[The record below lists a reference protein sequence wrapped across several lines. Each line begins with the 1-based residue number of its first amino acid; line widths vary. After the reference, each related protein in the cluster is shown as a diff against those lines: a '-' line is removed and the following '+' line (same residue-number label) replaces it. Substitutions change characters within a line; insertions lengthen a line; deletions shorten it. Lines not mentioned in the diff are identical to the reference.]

1 MQRIG
6 RTGRRRTGYI
16 HVLTAE
22 GREERNMQK
31 ANDKYD
37 EVQQSIISG
46 KYLELYGD
54 VERLIPDHICPIP
67 RIKLMEIEA
76 KVTETDIK
84 KTTKIHGRKRKRND
98 DE

>member
-6 RTGRRRTGYI
+6 RTGRKRTGYI
-16 HVLTAE
+16 HILTAQ

-31 ANDKYD
+31 SKGKYK
-37 EVQQSIISG
+37 EVQQSIMSG
-46 KYLELYGD
+46 KLLELYGD

-67 RIKLMEIEA
+67 LFKLMEIEA
-76 KVTETDIK
+76 QVTETDIK
-84 KTTKIHGRKRKRND
+84 KTTKIPGRKRKRND